1 MMPGPFTTCDRQPG
15 MSRQAMIAPAPGD
28 EPGTVTGAF
37 GMPHV
42 CRYGLNGSMNWLHES
57 ADAVP
62 EPTMMLVAT
71 ASAPAPNVTAD
82 PIASSG

>member
-15 MSRQAMIAPAPGD
+15 MFRQAMIAPAPGD

-37 GMPHV
+37 GIPQV
-42 CRYGLNGSMNWLHES
+42 CRYGLYGWMYWLHEF

-62 EPTMMLVAT
+62 DPTMTLVAT
-71 ASAPAPNVTAD
+71 ASAPAPTVTA
-82 PIASSG
+82 ASSA